1 MLVLS
6 RKESEH
12 IQIGEGIRV
21 TVLKIGNTVKL
32 GIEAPLDIP
41 VRRDNARSAPKTVLP
56 FQALRE
62 VATCIP

>member
-1 MLVLS
+1 MLVLA

-12 IQIGEGIRV
+12 IQIGEDIRV
-21 TVLKIGNTVKL
+21 TILKAGKTVRL
-32 GIEAPLDIP
+32 GIEAPQNIP
-41 VRRDNARSAPKTVLP
+41 IRRDNARSAPKTVLP